1 MNNPLQ
7 DVPLNTKK
15 VYVMATSP
23 SGCKIY
29 MPVDSN
35 EEAILQLKR
44 RELQD
49 QLNNQPI
56 TNNPLDNPPAVA

>member
-1 MNNPLQ
+1 MNPLNN
-7 DVPLNTKK
+7 VPLNTKHAF
-15 VYVMATSP
+15 VMGKTYN
-23 SGCKIY
+23 GCKIY